1 MKRFHY
7 YLRRSCATLVGIV
20 FFVAGVLK
28 LMDPVGAGLVME
40 EYFHFFGTGFLTFA
54 AKPLAAALALLEALL
69 GAAMI
74 TGAYRR
80 LVAWIAFVLTLVFT
94 AITLVFWIVNPAM
107 DCGCFGEAIHLTH
120 FQTFAKNVLL
130 LVLEAVAFFPLGSLG
145 RHRAHRAVSFWIVAV
160 SLAGLLVYTWRYIPP
175 VDFTPFDLSSRLYE
189 SVRDEVTE
197 EPEFVSTFVYEKNG
211 QEGVFTLN
219 SLPDSTWTFVRAET
233 MQKEDN
239 LPIDNYPILTLTD
252 AEGNLQDSLAVGPF
266 VMAVSVYR
274 PDRLSEGQWTD
285 IGRFVA
291 AAGEAGFTPLLLV
304 AASPQT
310 LKIPEGIPTEARQ
323 AMLFSTYFSDYKT
336 LVSLNRSNGGASYF
350 HNGSL
355 IEKWARRALPSEN
368 KLGRIVRNNATEV
381 ELSASTKGRQTFWG
395 FFLYSFALL
404 FFV

>member
-1 MKRFHY
+1 MKRLHY

-40 EYFHFFGTGFLTFA
+40 EYFHFFHTDFLTFA

-80 LVAWIAFVLTLVFT
+80 LTAWITFCLTLFFT
-94 AITLVFWIVNPAM
+94 VITLILWLANPAM

-120 FQTFAKNVLL
+120 FQTFAKNIILL
-130 LVLEAVAFFPLGSLG
+130 ALEVVAFFPLGSLG
-145 RHRAHRAVSFWIVAV
+145 RPRKHRAVSFWVVAA
-160 SLAGLLVYTWRYIPP
+160 SLVCLLVYTWRYIPP

-189 SVRDEVTE
+189 SVKDEVAE
-197 EPEFVSTFVYEKNG
+197 EPEFVSTYIYEKNG
-211 QEGVFTLN
+211 QEGTFTLN
-219 SLPDSTWTFVRAET
+219 NLPDSTWTFVRAE
-233 MQKEDN
+233 MLQKEDN
-239 LPIDNYPILTLTD
+239 LPTDNYPILTLTD

-274 PDRLSEGQWTD
+274 PDRLSEARWAEL
-285 IGRFVA
+285 GRFIA
-291 AAGEAGFTPLLLV
+291 SAGEAGLTPLLLV

-310 LKIPEGIPTEARQ
+310 LRIPESIPAQERQ
-323 AMLFSTYFSDYKT
+323 ALQASTYFSDYKT

-355 IEKWARRALPSEN
+355 IEKWARRALPSES

-395 FFLYSFALL
+395 FFLYSFTVL
-404 FFV
+404 FFM